1 VFTWLYLAWA
11 IVPVVIAIG
20 FSFNAGRS
28 RSVWQ
33 GFSFEWWI
41 GHPDLSLLHDPTLT
55 SAIRQSLILAVATMA
70 IATPIGIA
78 LALGLARWRGRGAGS
93 ANFLMLLPLAT
104 PEIVLVTGIFFTL
117 VFLYPFPNPG
127 TFGQI
132 VGHVTWSI
140 PYVVVVL
147 RGRIF
152 GIGSELEEAA
162 MDLGAPPLDALRRV
176 MLPVLAPAIF
186 AAFMIVFALSIDDFV
201 TSQFLATVRDRDPD
215 ARDLPR
221 CDRSR
226 IRGHAR
232 TRQATGSSGGGFGR
246 RGLPDLGAYRR
257 TGRSLNK
264 WPQSMHFMFRRAP
277 GPACVNGCVCADPHE
292 GHTGRSGGRG
302 GRSARST
309 EVTHQ
314 VSRSP
319 CFERRSLVAHRLGRV
334 MQGPE

>member
-1 VFTWLYLAWA
+1 MSVVGNLLANPWRKHRFLAVFTWLYLAWA

-33 GFSFEWWI
+33 GFSLEWWT
-41 GHPDLSLLHDPTLT
+41 GHPDLSVLHDPTLT

-78 LALGLARWRGRGAGS
+78 LALGLARWRGRGSGS
-93 ANFLMLLPLAT
+93 ANFLMLLPLVT
-104 PEIVLVTGIFFTL
+104 PEIVLATGIFFTL

-176 MLPVLAPAIF
+176 MMPVLAPAIF

-201 TSQFLATVRDRDPD
+201 TSQFLAT
-215 ARDLPR
+215 DLNTQTVPML
-221 CDRSR
+221 
-226 IRGHAR
+226 IY
-232 TRQATGSSGGGFGR
+232 SSGRTAPNPALNATATLMLVISLAAIGLGFG
-246 RGLPDLGAYRR
+246 G
-257 TGRSLNK
+257 
-264 WPQSMHFMFRRAP
+264 MRAL
-277 GPACVNGCVCADPHE
+277 
-292 GHTGRSGGRG
+292 
-302 GRSARST
+302 AR
-309 EVTHQ
+309 
-314 VSRSP
+314 
-319 CFERRSLVAHRLGRV
+319 RLGVQEEGSEVAGFRI
-334 MQGPE
+334 